1 MPKFVCVYSDSS
13 RIPLGT
19 VVEASYLLT
28 NPERFQLS
36 MPIVHD
42 GDTVHEIEDTMP
54 VYGNLWRWEE
64 FKE

>member
-19 VVEASYLLT
+19 VIEASYLLT

-36 MPIVHD
+36 MPIVHN
-42 GDTVHEIEDTMP
+42 GETVQDNLDTMP